1 MTDPE
6 PTQNIT
12 ICTGEESFTEME
24 VVCDSQGIHTSVSV
38 CAFRNIN
45 MPLDTVHLDPSEDE
59 DANNCTW
66 TMENGFIHF
75 NILFESDGCGTK
87 DENNGTHMHLR
98 LNDKN

>member
-1 MTDPE
+1 
-6 PTQNIT
+6 
-12 ICTGEESFTEME
+12 ME
-24 VVCDSQGIHTSVSV
+24 VICDSQGIHTSVSV

-45 MPLDTVHLDPSEDE
+45 MPLETVHLDPSEDE
-59 DANNCTW
+59 NEKNCTW

-98 LNDKN
+98 LYDKNIKKAIF